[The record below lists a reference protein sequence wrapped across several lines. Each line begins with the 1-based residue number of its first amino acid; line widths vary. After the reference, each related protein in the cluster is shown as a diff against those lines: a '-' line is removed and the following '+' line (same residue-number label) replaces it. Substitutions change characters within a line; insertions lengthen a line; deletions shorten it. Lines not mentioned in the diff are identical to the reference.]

1 MTPISLTS
9 IFKVLNSYQTP
20 VNVRRYKEM
29 SIDTYKLLATAF
41 PWCQVPDSIHR
52 ILGHGW
58 ERIQENGS
66 HESGFYGLGMESE
79 EGIEVNK

>member
-1 MTPISLTS
+1 
-9 IFKVLNSYQTP
+9 
-20 VNVRRYKEM
+20 M

-66 HESGFYGLGMESE
+66 NESGFYGLGMESE
-79 EGIEVNK
+79 EGIEVNKLPMFFLGKIR